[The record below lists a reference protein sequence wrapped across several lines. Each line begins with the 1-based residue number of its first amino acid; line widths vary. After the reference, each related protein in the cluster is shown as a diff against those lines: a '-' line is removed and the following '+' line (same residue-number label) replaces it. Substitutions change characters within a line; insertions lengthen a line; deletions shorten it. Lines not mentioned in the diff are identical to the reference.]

1 MHLLHRILSPAT
13 LIAEAERVG
22 RSEDGMGEAA
32 AMVYVG
38 DVYGLQY
45 ADRLG
50 WPDPGHLR
58 EAIARRVR
66 PFLR

>member
-1 MHLLHRILSPAT
+1 MHLLHHILSPAT

-22 RSEDGMGEAA
+22 RSEDGMG
-32 AMVYVG
+32 

-45 ADRLG
+45 ADRLER
-50 WPDPGHLR
+50 PDPGHLR
-58 EAIARRVR
+58 EAIARRVW